1 MKHAILLVL
10 IAVSLLDA
18 GTPRIE
24 MKGIHL
30 AGALTLS
37 EDQEGWYEV
46 SIQNDSGKAAVLTV
60 DAVGCTAV
68 TIREVQP
75 AAAAQT
81 PLSQSPINV
90 KVEAGQAARVIYD
103 FKDGC
108 RFSGLERLDIDNRRL
123 EEANVRIHTIA
134 VLIQGRDNTKGISG
148 TINIQRLVGD
158 QLTTF
163 PFQSS
168 GDSKLHGR
176 TRFMPAVGITQLEN
190 FGTDSATAQVCQ
202 QSYVSAPAATG
213 SLLADIILQSVGS
226 RIECV
231 QAFDYV
237 HIPARSAVVSL
248 MPGPT
253 PSVFLR
259 NEANH
264 RVLGAAVFEGV
275 PGTTQTYRVNSSI
288 RFEDV
293 K

>member
-10 IAVSLLDA
+10 IAASLLHA
-18 GTPRIE
+18 GAPRIE

-75 AAAAQT
+75 PAAAQT
-81 PLSQSPINV
+81 ALDHSPINV

-134 VLIQGRDNTKGISG
+134 VLIQGRDTKGISG
-148 TINIQRLVGD
+148 TIYLHSLLGD
-158 QLTTF
+158 QLTTS

-168 GDSKLHGR
+168 GDTKLHGR
-176 TRFMPAVGITQLEN
+176 TRFQPAVGITQFEN
-190 FGTDSATAQVCQ
+190 FGTESATAQVCQ
-202 QSYVSAPAATG
+202 QSYVSAPSATG

-231 QAFDYV
+231 QSFDYI

-259 NEANH
+259 NEANQ
-264 RVLGAAVFEGV
+264 RVLGAAVFDFID
-275 PGTTQTYRVNSSI
+275 GTTRTYRVNSTI

>member
-10 IAVSLLDA
+10 IAASLLA

-46 SIQNDSGKAAVLTV
+46 SIQNHSGKGTVLKV

-75 AAAAQT
+75 ATAAQT
-81 PLSQSPINV
+81 TLDQSPINV
-90 KVEAGQAARVIYD
+90 KVEAGQEVRVIYD

-108 RFSGLERLDIDNRRL
+108 RFSGLERLDIDNRQL

-134 VLIQGRDNTKGISG
+134 VLIQGKDNTKGISS

-176 TRFMPAVGITQLEN
+176 TRFLPAVGITQLEN
-190 FGTDSATAQVCQ
+190 FGTESATAQVCQ
-202 QSYVSAPAATG
+202 QSYVSTPPATG

-226 RIECV
+226 RVQCV
-231 QAFDYV
+231 QTFDYV